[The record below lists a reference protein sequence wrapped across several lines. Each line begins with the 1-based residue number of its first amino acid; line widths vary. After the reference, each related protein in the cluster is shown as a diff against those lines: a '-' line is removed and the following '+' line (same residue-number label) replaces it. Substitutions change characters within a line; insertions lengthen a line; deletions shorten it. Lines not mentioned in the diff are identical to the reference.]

1 MIKTQL
7 DQDDKLLAGV
17 LTLRIPVL
25 YSTGFFMDERTSS
38 RVSRLV
44 TLPLLALVLIGF
56 SILGFYAI
64 NHQALLELGVESRNR
79 LTLFVSNLE
88 GSLAKYEHLPKLI
101 SINAKLIDSLARSDA
116 SSIEQANR
124 FLQAVVTASAAS
136 DAYLMDQQGLTI
148 AASNWK
154 QAKSFMGENFSFRPY
169 FKSAIDGQPGRY
181 FALGTTSLQRGY
193 YFSHPVYRQDEI
205 AGVVVVKIDLAEIE
219 TAWTDRGN
227 HFLVTDPDGIAFLS
241 TQPEWTY
248 RTIREIST
256 QRLNQILLSRRYA
269 AHEIL
274 PLNINKITE
283 LEDYIDYVSV
293 SDASHSADGNYLHL
307 STEMLEAGWTVHLL
321 SNTHS
326 IHDTLVLRL
335 TLAGF
340 AALIVLLLISLYL
353 VNRQRRLALQGS
365 TLLLEKRVQKRTQ
378 ELQNEVEER
387 KKAEQTLR
395 DTQAELIQAAK
406 LAGLGQMSAGISH
419 ELNQPLTAIRNY
431 SKNAQRLLERQQLES
446 AADNLE
452 QINELTELMANIIS
466 QLRGFSRKSSGDR
479 SQVSIEESF
488 KPALGMFQREID
500 INQVKLDIRIENDL
514 SVFTDPLLI
523 NQVFVNLISNALQA
537 MADVETRCIE
547 IAAKSSNDGIVISIS
562 DTGPGIAEN
571 VIENIFD
578 PFFTTKEVGLGLGLG
593 LSISYQIM
601 ESLGGKISVTNTDST
616 VSATAGARFE
626 LYLPYE

>member
-1 MIKTQL
+1 MM
-7 DQDDKLLAGV
+7 V
-17 LTLRIPVL
+17 LH
-25 YSTGFFMDERTSS
+25 SAGFFMGDKSSS

-44 TLPLLALVLIGF
+44 TLPLLALLLIGF

-64 NHQALLELGVESRNR
+64 NHQALLELGDESRNR

-101 SINAKLIDSLARSDA
+101 SINAKLIDSLHQPDISR
-116 SSIEQANR
+116 IEQANQ
-124 FLQAVVTASAAS
+124 FLLSVVTASAAS
-136 DAYLMDQQGLTI
+136 DAYLMDKHGLTI

-154 QAKSFMGENFSFRPY
+154 QPLSFVGINFNFRPY
-169 FKSAIDGQPGRY
+169 FQSAIEGHPGRY

-193 YFSHPVYRQDEI
+193 YFSHPVYREQEI
-205 AGVVVVKIDLAEIE
+205 IGVVAVKIDLAEIE
-219 TAWTDRGN
+219 AAWADRGN

-248 RTIREIST
+248 KTIRDISAE
-256 QRLNQILLSRRYA
+256 RLAQILASRRYA
-269 AHEIL
+269 AHKIL
-274 PLNINKITE
+274 PLHINKLTE
-283 LEDYIDYVSV
+283 LEDDVDYVSV
-293 SDASHSADGNYLHL
+293 SDIDHSADGDYLHL
-307 STEMLEAGWTVHLL
+307 STDMHEAGWTVHLL
-321 SNTHS
+321 SNTRS
-326 IHDTLVLRL
+326 IRDTLILRL

-340 AALIVLLLISLYL
+340 AALIVLLLVSLYL

-365 TLLLEKRVQKRTQ
+365 TLLLEKRVQLRTQ

-431 SKNAQRLLERQQLES
+431 SKNAQRLLERQQI
-446 AADNLE
+446 AAATDNLE
-452 QINELTELMANIIS
+452 QISELTTLMANIIN
-466 QLRGFSRKSSGDR
+466 QLRGFSRKSSGER
-479 SQVSIEESF
+479 SEVSIEESVNQ
-488 KPALGMFQREID
+488 ALGMFHREID
-500 INQVKLDIRIENDL
+500 SNQVDIELHIEHDL
-514 SVFTDPLLI
+514 CVVTDPLLI
-523 NQVFVNLISNALQA
+523 NQVLVNLISNALQA
-537 MADVETRCIE
+537 MSELETRRID
-547 IAAKSSNDGIVISIS
+547 ISAKSTDHGIVISLS

-601 ESLGGKISVTNTDST
+601 ESLGGKISVTNAKSTDKT
-616 VSATAGARFE
+616 TAGARFE
-626 LYLPYE
+626 LYLPHE